1 MKSIKVDEATGVTL
15 DWLVA
20 ECAGLQ
26 VEVKNSDGKSIVRL
40 TNHHDMFSSGARKWV
55 FEPSTD
61 WSQGGPIVERE
72 NISLA
77 SQSTRWAE
85 FWQADIGHSSKFTQ
99 WDHKPLIAAMRCYV
113 MSKLGETVEVPEE
126 LLNASPLTN

>member
-1 MKSIKVDEATGVTL
+1 MKSIKVDEAAGTTL

-20 ECAGLQ
+20 TCVGHKP
-26 VEVKNSDGKSIVRL
+26 VFTS
-40 TNHHDMFSSGARKWV
+40 HWV
-55 FEPSTD
+55 TPVSEDTPRRVCVLMPSWVQPYEPSRN
-61 WSQGGPIVERE
+61 WAVGGPIIERE

-85 FWQADIGHSSKFTQ
+85 FWQADIRHSSKFTQ

-126 LLNASPLTN
+126 LLNASHLTN

>member
-1 MKSIKVDEATGVTL
+1 MKSIKVDEATGPVL

-20 ECAGLQ
+20 KCAGLE
-26 VEVKNSDGKSIVRL
+26 VEVKNRDDKSVVRL
-40 TNHHDMFSSGARKWV
+40 TNHHDMFSSGARSWA
-55 FEPSTD
+55 FEPSSN
-61 WSQGGPIVERE
+61 WSQGGPIIERE

-77 SQSTRWAE
+77 SQSTRLAE

-113 MSKLGETVEVPEE
+113 MSKLGGTVEVPEE
-126 LLNASPLTN
+126 LLNASHLTN

>member
-1 MKSIKVDEATGVTL
+1 MKSIKVDEATGTTL
-15 DWLVA
+15 DWAVA
-20 ECAGLQ
+20 KALGVP
-26 VEVKNSDGKSIVRL
+26 VEVTASSPPVVRL
-40 TNHHDMFSSGARKWV
+40 TNPRDMFEVGVRSWAFTPTTHWA
-55 FEPSTD
+55 
-61 WSQGGPIVERE
+61 QGGPIIERE

-126 LLNASPLTN
+126 LLNASHLTN